1 LHLDVARHLSRRA
14 LLVALHREQHGSLPV
29 GLVARE
35 TGLSERS
42 VYLALRE
49 LQNLAHHD
57 HDHGSHGEI
66 GTVQNLAG
74 GPSPAVQDL
83 AAPGPAPDPEP
94 RSEAPAGSV
103 TTGGHE
109 DGQEAALVAEL
120 EALGIWPGPARRL
133 IEASGLEAVRLQVAY
148 HRFRLA
154 TGFRFR
160 KAAAAFL
167 WTACRWPER
176 FPAPEGYHA
185 ALYRSREG
193 LEARETSVSTR
204 LKKAPEPAPA
214 PGPLPVEERLET
226 VRKLLAST
234 VPTARR
240 MAERLIREWNLQEG
254 CQEARGGVMST
265 VQVLPVLEVGPR
277 ELLALA

>member
-1 LHLDVARHLSRRA
+1 M
-14 LLVALHREQHGSLPV
+14 
-29 GLVARE
+29 
-35 TGLSERS
+35 
-42 VYLALRE
+42 
-49 LQNLAHHD
+49 
-57 HDHGSHGEI
+57 
-66 GTVQNLAG
+66 
-74 GPSPAVQDL
+74 
-83 AAPGPAPDPEP
+83 
-94 RSEAPAGSV
+94 
-103 TTGGHE
+103 
-109 DGQEAALVAEL
+109 
-120 EALGIWPGPARRL
+120 
-133 IEASGLEAVRLQVAY
+133 IEASGLEAVRLQVVY

-193 LEARETSVSTR
+193 LVARETSVSAR
-204 LKKAPEPAPA
+204 PKKAPEPAPA

-240 MAERLIREWNLQEG
+240 MAERLIREWGLQEG
-254 CQEARGGVMST
+254 FQEARGGVLPT

-277 ELLALA
+277 VLPALA